1 MKKTLKTLLTL
12 IIGAN
17 MLIAGNALTLDGAET
32 ANLAGTAELAATAV
46 STANIVPGKNIFTG
60 TTGALTF
67 SDASAADY
75 FTITGMTPSVVETSK
90 IYGTNNS
97 AFQFACPKQAGTAYY
112 PKIVANFDTAINRPV
127 ALLFDL
133 HDAYL
138 AFSWSAGKTGYISGG
153 YDNGKNFNVRK
164 TNIANV
170 APLNDLTIG
179 CVVVASTWET
189 YYNYMDNLAVIPYY
203 QVTYDMPAGKEDV
216 IKYVLADDDGSGNI
230 ALEMTSDGV
239 ISGFATSYTV
249 DDSIVADGGENA
261 TFLGWALEDAPATAV
276 TSVALANEDIVLVPV
291 FEGEVEELVTY
302 NEQYGEMIF
311 SSDLEGNTYNITNAT
326 ILGILSGGDNV
337 AVEYDGNTG
346 YRGYGLTE
354 GYFYSKVWAE
364 GGGFEFAV
372 PGYGT
377 AIRYNEG
384 ADVLGTVTIVFNAY
398 NEGTADASWYDYFK
412 QPAQTSG
419 FAWADLRSAYS
430 CGTAPVGGWN
440 EVVYSNKYIGTPAT
454 IIGLSQKNRRDV
466 VYGDIAVYV
475 KPSNALWLTD
485 SNGENR
491 KFEIVSGTSYT
502 LPESFRGIEV
512 SSWTDGE
519 NVYEAGS
526 AAALASIAG
535 KTLSPAATAGAPDTL
550 DVASI
555 RTTGKQGIRFAA
567 FIDDSRRAF
576 ADSYGFIVANASSL
590 ESDENLVFNEN
601 ADASGTNE
609 YGVRYVSGVA
619 YDKSTGVDRVYTTD
633 GAVFGDKGLGEGTYF
648 TAVLHGIP
656 EASYKTEL
664 TMRPYL
670 VSGGN
675 IYYGNAI
682 TRSIYEVACD
692 LRDNGYKGLDE
703 AGRAY
708 IDSIIATA
716 EK

>member
-17 MLIAGNALTLDGAET
+17 MLMAGNALTLDGAET
-32 ANLAGTAELAATAV
+32 ADLAGTAELAATAV
-46 STANIVPGKNIFTG
+46 STANLVPGKNIFTG

-67 SDASAADY
+67 STASDADY
-75 FTITGMTPSVVETSK
+75 FTVTGMTPSVVETSK

-97 AFQFACPKQAGTAYY
+97 AFQFACPAQKGTAYY
-112 PKIVANFDTAINRPV
+112 PTIKAQFDTAIDRPV
-127 ALLFDL
+127 ALLFDM

-138 AFSWSAGKTGYISGG
+138 AFQWKAGNTGYISGG

-164 TNIANV
+164 TNITNIASLSE
-170 APLNDLTIG
+170 LNIA
-179 CVVVASTWET
+179 CVVVASTWDT
-189 YYNYMDNLAVIPYY
+189 YYSYMDNLAVIPYY
-203 QVTYDMPAGKEDV
+203 KVTYDMPAGTEDV
-216 IKYVLADDDGSGNI
+216 VKYVLADDNGSGNI
-230 ALEMTSDGV
+230 ALEMNSDGT
-239 ISGFATSYTV
+239 ISGFATSYSV
-249 DDSIVADGGENA
+249 DTSIVADGGANA
-261 TFLGWALEDAPATAV
+261 EFLGWALEDAPATAI
-276 TSVALANEDIVLVPV
+276 TSVALENEDIVLVPV
-291 FEGEVEELVTY
+291 FEGEVEELETY

-311 SSDLEGNTYNITNAT
+311 SSDLEGNTYNVTNAT
-326 ILGILSGGDNV
+326 ILGILSGGDKV

-354 GYFYSKVWAE
+354 GYFYPTAWAQ

-372 PGYGT
+372 PGYAST
-377 AIRYNEG
+377 IRYANG
-384 ADVLGTVTIVFNAY
+384 ADVLGVVTIVFNAY
-398 NEGTADASWYDYFK
+398 NEGTADAGWYDYFK
-412 QPAQTSG
+412 QPAITSG
-419 FAWADLRSAYS
+419 FAWGDLRSTYLGA
-430 CGTAPVGGWN
+430 TIPVGGWN
-440 EVVYSNKYIGTPAT
+440 EVVYSNKYIDKPAT

-485 SNGENR
+485 ANGENR

-502 LPESFRGIEV
+502 LPESFRGVEV

-519 NVYEAGS
+519 SVYEAGS
-526 AAALASIAG
+526 AVTLASIAG
-535 KTLSPAATAGAPDTL
+535 KTLSPAATADAPDTL

-567 FIDDSRRAF
+567 FVDDSRRTF
-576 ADSYGFIVANASSL
+576 ADSYGFIVANTSEL
-590 ESDENLVFNEN
+590 ESEENLVFNAN
-601 ADASGTNE
+601 ADASGKNE

-619 YDKSTGVDRVYTTD
+619 YDKNTGVDRVYTTD

-648 TAVLHGIP
+648 TAVLYGIP
-656 EASYKTEL
+656 EAAYKTEL

-682 TRSIYEVACD
+682 TRSIYEVACS
-692 LRDNGYKGLDE
+692 LRDNGYRGLDE

-708 IDSIIATA
+708 VDSVIAAA